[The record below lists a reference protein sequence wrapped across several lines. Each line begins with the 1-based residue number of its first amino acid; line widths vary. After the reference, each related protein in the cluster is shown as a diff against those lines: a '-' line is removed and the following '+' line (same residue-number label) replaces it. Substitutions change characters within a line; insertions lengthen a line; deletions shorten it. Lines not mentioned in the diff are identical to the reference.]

1 MPFTAPTPIRNK
13 QMSDSKPVV
22 SPGSMLN
29 SSEGLLSTA
38 GLEALTTA
46 LNTATDARVQM
57 AAAAGISV
65 LASVYVF
72 SRAMAKKGGDE

>member
-1 MPFTAPTPIRNK
+1 
-13 QMSDSKPVV
+13 MSDSKPVL

-38 GLEALTTA
+38 CLAALTPA

>member
-1 MPFTAPTPIRNK
+1 METPR
-13 QMSDSKPVV
+13 PVV

-38 GLEALTTA
+38 ALVALTTA
-46 LNTATDARVQM
+46 LTTADDVLVRAV
-57 AAAAGISV
+57 AAASIGV

-72 SRAMAKKGGDE
+72 SRAMVKRGASSEDSK

>member
-1 MPFTAPTPIRNK
+1 
-13 QMSDSKPVV
+13 MSDSKPVL

-38 GLEALTTA
+38 GLAALTTA

-57 AAAAGISV
+57 AAAAGISG

>member
-1 MPFTAPTPIRNK
+1 
-13 QMSDSKPVV
+13 MSDSKPVV

-38 GLEALTTA
+38 GLAALTTA

-72 SRAMAKKGGDE
+72 SRAMAKKASDAEAK

>member
-1 MPFTAPTPIRNK
+1 MEK
-13 QMSDSKPVV
+13 SKPVI

-29 SSEGLLSTA
+29 SSEGLLSTGA
-38 GLEALTTA
+38 LAALTSALSTA
-46 LNTATDARVQM
+46 DDWRIQI

-72 SRAMAKKGGDE
+72 SRAMAKKGGTDEA